1 MSTRGKTVKK
11 AAPKAVKKTAEK
23 SPRPAA
29 MDQPV
34 RTFDSTGDLAKLQEQ
49 VRLLL
54 EENKRLS
61 DELDQSRQQSGSLE
75 RATAE
80 AVAVRAKVEK
90 EIQAIQVKFD
100 AQNAQLAQLTTTN
113 RTLEA
118 QVRRL
123 SVQVRGTDFS
133 PLTPEEASAL
143 IQKTVGSFTS
153 GTLQVQ
159 DIDLTLK
166 VSTGRLGTEP
176 VLVLPIPGKADAS
189 TIHELKLKLRNPAL
203 LEEALKPK

>member
-1 MSTRGKTVKK
+1 MSTRSKPVKK
-11 AAPKAVKKTAEK
+11 ATKKAAKPVAKTATAE
-23 SPRPAA
+23 RPIASSNTA
-29 MDQPV
+29 
-34 RTFDSTGDLAKLQEQ
+34 SDLAQIQEQ

-61 DELDQSRQQSGSLE
+61 EEIDQSRQQSGSLE

-80 AVAVRAKVEK
+80 AVAARTKVEK
-90 EIQAIQVKFD
+90 EIQSIQVKFD
-100 AQNAQLAQLTTTN
+100 AQTSQLTQLQAAN
-113 RTLEA
+113 RTLDA
-118 QVRRL
+118 QVKRL
-123 SVQVRGTDFS
+123 SVQVRGTDLA
-133 PLTPEEASAL
+133 PLSPEEASAL

-176 VLVLPIPGKADAS
+176 VLVLPVPGKADAS
-189 TIHELKLKLRNPAL
+189 TIHELKLKLRNPAA
-203 LEEALKPK
+203 LEEALKIK